1 MNRFPRIRP
10 LLALVVAMASPNAG
24 TAQPATA
31 GTTLRDALIQARA
44 QSPARRAAAARVEAA
59 DLSRSLSGRTP
70 NPIVELRWENWAPN
84 LHDRLAYDTF
94 ATVTQTV
101 ELGGKRSARQGVA
114 AAGAQGARAALWAS
128 ERDLDAEIVRR
139 YLTVVRERDHNRT
152 LAEHADGLAELV
164 RILERRVAE
173 GVAAEA
179 DLEKLRTERA
189 RVDID
194 AMLARMHAERELA
207 VLAALVGWSPAPALD
222 ALDAPA
228 LALVPAASDPGT
240 SEPGT
245 GAPRVIAPSAAVVDA
260 ALDRRPDVQQAAAR
274 LEAARQTL
282 RFESARR
289 VPDLQV
295 IGGLKRTSAYDTG
308 VASVLV
314 PIPLFDRNQPALAL
328 ARGGVTAAELEL
340 AQTRRLADG
349 QIRAALQAAGTLA
362 RRSRDADAR
371 LVAPA
376 AVVRSAARA
385 AFESGAGDLLRLV
398 DAERVFADARMAVNA
413 LQNDAIQAAIEARLA
428 LAEDPVP

>member
-1 MNRFPRIRP
+1 MIGFPRIP
-10 LLALVVAMASPNAG
+10 SLLALVLVLGAEAAA
-24 TAQPATA
+24 TAQPVAA
-31 GTTLRDALIQARA
+31 GMTLRDALTQARA

-59 DLSRSLSGRTP
+59 DLSHSLAGRSP
-70 NPIVELRWENWAPN
+70 NPIAELRWENWAPN
-84 LHDRLAYDTF
+84 LHDRLPYDTF

-114 AAGAQGARAALWAS
+114 AAGAQGARAALWS
-128 ERDLDAEIVRR
+128 ERARPGCRDRPSIIWRSSASATADARSPSTPTAWPS
-139 YLTVVRERDHNRT
+139 LC
-152 LAEHADGLAELV
+152 

-179 DLEKLRTERA
+179 DLDKLRTERA

-207 VLAALVGWSPAPALD
+207 VLTALVGWSPAPSLEALE
-222 ALDAPA
+222 APA
-228 LALVPAASDPGT
+228 LALPAAI

-245 GAPRVIAPSAAVVDA
+245 VETPAAIVNA
-260 ALDRRPDVQQAAAR
+260 ALDRRPDVQLAAAR
-274 LEAARQTL
+274 LEAARQAL

-295 IGGLKRTSAYDTG
+295 IGGLKRTGAYDTG

-349 QIRAALQAAGTLA
+349 QIRAALQAASDTG
-362 RRSRDADAR
+362 
-371 LVAPA
+371 A
-376 AVVRSAARA
+376 AH
-385 AFESGAGDLLRLV
+385 
-398 DAERVFADARMAVNA
+398 
-413 LQNDAIQAAIEARLA
+413 
-428 LAEDPVP
+428 P

>member
-1 MNRFPRIRP
+1 MNSFPQILS
-10 LLALVVAMASPNAG
+10 LLALVLVMGPPAAA
-24 TAQPATA
+24 TAQPAAT
-31 GTTLRDALIQARA
+31 GVTLRDALTQARA
-44 QSPARRAAAARVEAA
+44 QSPARRAAVARVEAA
-59 DLSRSLSGRTP
+59 DLSHSLAGRAP
-70 NPIVELRWENWAPN
+70 NPMAELRWENWAPN
-84 LHDRLAYDTF
+84 LHDRLSYDTF

-101 ELGGKRSARQGVA
+101 ELGGKRSARRGVA
-114 AAGAQGARAALWAS
+114 AAGAQGARAALWSS

-139 YLTVVRERDHNRT
+139 YLVVVRERDHGRT
-152 LAEHADGLAELV
+152 LTEHADGLAELV

-179 DLEKLRTERA
+179 DLDKLRTERA

-207 VLAALVGWSPAPALD
+207 VLAALVGWSPAPAPESLE
-222 ALDAPA
+222 APA
-228 LALVPAASDPGT
+228 LGRLPGT

-245 GAPRVIAPSAAVVDA
+245 PEPRTDEPPA
-260 ALDRRPDVQQAAAR
+260 ALLTAALYRRPDVQQAAAR

-295 IGGLKRTSAYDTG
+295 IGGLKRTSGYDTG

-362 RRSRDADAR
+362 RRSGDADTR
-371 LVAPA
+371 LVTPA

-413 LQNDAIQAAIEARLA
+413 LQNDAILAAIEARLA